1 MSLLC
6 QLLEFNMFFCNLE
19 SFYSVSVLISL
30 PVIQLHTPYLLNN
43 HTYRIS
49 RCYWYAHNA
58 SICASSFTT
67 VRTKW
72 LVMRFFLL
80 SEGVNLLNLILCW
93 IGVWVC
99 VCLSVL
105 RWRGPDGAAH
115 GVAGQS
121 CRRWRHFERGARKMR
136 RHRSSG
142 AWNVIGYKVLVE
154 LKCNCWKRKE
164 LEWKMRRCRSSGY
177 RFVKYFS
184 YSKAWV
190 FFCLWKNLSFVSS

>member
-49 RCYWYAHNA
+49 RCYWYDHNA

-93 IGVWVC
+93 KGVWVY

-105 RWRGPDGAAH
+105 RWRGPDRAAH

-121 CRRWRHFERGARKMR
+121 CRRWRRFERGARKMR
-136 RHRSSG
+136 RRRSSG
-142 AWNVIGYKVLVE
+142 AWQ
-154 LKCNCWKRKE
+154 CNW
-164 LEWKMRRCRSSGY
+164 LQSFSG
-177 RFVKYFS
+177 V
-184 YSKAWV
+184 AM
-190 FFCLWKNLSFVSS
+190 